1 MAAAAGAHHLP
12 PPLPPLP
19 LPACLQ
25 PCNAALTLSASPC
38 IYPHQVE
45 DDETPEMIMAKF
57 AELERIQA
65 AAAATKAAQG
75 QAATATHPQAQPE
88 QAAEAAGQQGEQ
100 GLPLGGNGGDPQ
112 QPAATQQQRAGGS
125 EEGGLTEEQL
135 LEVFKQVGG
144 RAGGNELVGCVGPS
158 IPVIQLLDRCHRHR
172 RRIGKLPFT
181 QLPACLA
188 SIATLPLPLPA
199 PADQHVQCADGAGG
213 Q

>member
-1 MAAAAGAHHLP
+1 MLPSLCCDSMHLP
-12 PPLPPLP
+12 L
-19 LPACLQ
+19 
-25 PCNAALTLSASPC
+25 
-38 IYPHQVE
+38 QVE

-75 QAATATHPQAQPE
+75 QAATATQPQSQPE
-88 QAAEAAGQQGEQ
+88 QAAEAGGQQGEQ

-112 QPAATQQQRAGGS
+112 QPAAAQQQRAGGS

-144 RAGGNELVGCVGPS
+144 RAGPS
-158 IPVIQLLDRCHRHR
+158 IPLIQLLDRYHCHR
-172 RRIGKLPFT
+172 RRIDRLPLT

-188 SIATLPLPLPA
+188 AVATLPLPLPA